1 MQPAFFKSDFAIL
14 DVKNGRSALE
24 RKIALRGAPVHVCVD
39 MLIDRVH
46 GHDDGTSQEFSC
58 TVTAVKEFVR

>member
-14 DVKNGRSALE
+14 DVKGGRSALE
-24 RKIALRGAPVHVCVD
+24 RKIALGPVHVCVD